1 MTNIVDILK
10 GNNLFS
16 ALTPEELERISRL
29 IFVRSYRAGR
39 TLFFE
44 GTPGEVMY
52 LIHSGKVGI
61 YKTVKDK
68 DELLLA
74 TLGPGSYF
82 GEMSL
87 LDSQPRSAT
96 ARIAEDGELVV
107 ITKKVFEQMLETD
120 PRITSKLL
128 ITLVKVALH
137 RLRTTDEKFKDQNN

>member
-1 MTNIVDILK
+1 MTNIIEALK
-10 GNNLFS
+10 VNSLFS
-16 ALTPEELERISRL
+16 ALTEEELERISKL
-29 IFVRSYRAGR
+29 IFLRFYRAGR

-44 GTPGEVMY
+44 GTPGEIMY
-52 LIHSGKVGI
+52 LVHSGKVGI

-68 DELLLA
+68 DDLLLA
-74 TLGPGSYF
+74 MLEPGSYF

-96 ARIAEDGELVV
+96 AKIIEDGELVV

-128 ITLVKVALH
+128 ITLVRVALH
-137 RLRTTDEKFKDQNN
+137 RLRTTDEKIKDKN

>member
-1 MTNIVDILK
+1 MTNSIEALK
-10 GNNLFS
+10 ANSLFS
-16 ALTPEELERISRL
+16 ALTQEELERVSKL
-29 IFVRSYRAGR
+29 IFLRLYRAGR

-44 GTPGEVMY
+44 GTSGEIMY

-68 DELLLA
+68 DDLLLA
-74 TLGPGSYF
+74 MLGPGSYF

-96 ARIAEDGELVV
+96 AKITEDGELVV
-107 ITKKVFEQMLETD
+107 ITKKVFDQMLETD

-128 ITLVKVALH
+128 ITLARVALH
-137 RLRTTDEKFKDQNN
+137 RLRTTDEKIKEKS

>member
-1 MTNIVDILK
+1 MTNIIDVLK
-10 GNNLFS
+10 SNNLFS
-16 ALTPEELERISRL
+16 ALTPDELERISKL
-29 IFVRSYRAGR
+29 IFIRAYRAGR

-52 LIHSGKVGI
+52 LIHSGQVGI

-87 LDSQPRSAT
+87 LDAQPRSAT
-96 ARIAEDGELVV
+96 ARLIQDGELVV

-128 ITLVKVALH
+128 ITLVRVALH
-137 RLRTTDEKFKDQNN
+137 RLRTTDDKFKEQTS

>member
-1 MTNIVDILK
+1 MTNIIDVLK
-10 GNNLFS
+10 SNNLFS
-16 ALTPEELERISRL
+16 ALTPDELERISKL
-29 IFVRSYRAGR
+29 IFIRAYRAGR

-52 LIHSGKVGI
+52 LIHSGQVGI

-74 TLGPGSYF
+74 ALGPGSYF

-87 LDSQPRSAT
+87 LDAQPRSAT
-96 ARIAEDGELVV
+96 ARVVQDAELVV
-107 ITKKVFEQMLETD
+107 ITKKVFDQMLETD

-128 ITLVKVALH
+128 ITLVRVALH
-137 RLRTTDEKFKDQNN
+137 RLRTTDEKFKAQSN